1 MRATASL
8 LLAAA
13 ALITAPAAK
22 ADETAVTLKDG
33 AGRDIVAANCGA
45 CHSLDYIQM
54 NAPFM
59 AEKQW
64 EAEVAKMINAF
75 GADIGPAEAREIVD
89 YLARQ
94 YGQGG

>member
-1 MRATASL
+1 MANGRTL
-8 LLAAA
+8 LLAAFA
-13 ALITAPAAK
+13 AMATHAAK
-22 ADETAVTLKDG
+22 ADEGAVTLKDG

-75 GADIGPAEAREIVD
+75 GAEIDAANAKTIVD
-89 YLARQ
+89 YLTHQ
-94 YGQGG
+94 YGQGS

>member
-1 MRATASL
+1 MRAMATL

-13 ALITAPAAK
+13 ALLAAPAAK

-64 EAEVAKMINAF
+64 EAEVVKMINAF
-75 GADIGPAEAREIVD
+75 GADIDAANAKTIVD
-89 YLARQ
+89 YLTRQ

>member
-1 MRATASL
+1 MRPTGSL
-8 LLAAA
+8 LLAATALLA
-13 ALITAPAAK
+13 AHAAN
-22 ADETAVTLKDG
+22 AEEAAVTLKDG
-33 AGRDIVAANCGA
+33 AGRDIVGANCGA

-54 NAPFM
+54 NSPFM

-75 GADIGPAEAREIVD
+75 GADIDAANAKTIVD
-89 YLARQ
+89 YLTRH

>member
-1 MRATASL
+1 MRGTGSV
-8 LLAAA
+8 LLAATALLTAHA
-13 ALITAPAAK
+13 ANAEEAA
-22 ADETAVTLKDG
+22 VMLKDG
-33 AGRDIVAANCGA
+33 VGREIVTANCGA

-75 GADIGPAEAREIVD
+75 GADIAPAEAKTIVD
-89 YLARQ
+89 YLTRH

>member
-1 MRATASL
+1 MATL

-13 ALITAPAAK
+13 ALLAAPAAK

-64 EAEVAKMINAF
+64 EAEVVKMINAF
-75 GADIGPAEAREIVD
+75 GADIDAANAKTIVD
-89 YLARQ
+89 YLTRQ

>member
-1 MRATASL
+1 MRAIASL
-8 LLAAA
+8 FLAAA
-13 ALITAPAAK
+13 ALFAAHAAK
-22 ADETAVTLKDG
+22 GDEAAVTLKEG

-75 GADIGPAEAREIVD
+75 GAEIDAANAKGIVD
-89 YLARQ
+89 YLTRQ
-94 YGQGG
+94 YGHGG

>member
-1 MRATASL
+1 MASL

-13 ALITAPAAK
+13 TLLAAHAAK
-22 ADETAVTLKDG
+22 ADESAVTLKDG
-33 AGRDIVAANCGA
+33 AGRDIVSANCGA
-45 CHSLDYIQM
+45 CHSLDYIPM

-75 GADIGPAEAREIVD
+75 GAEIDAANAKTIVD
-89 YLARQ
+89 YLTRQ

>member
-1 MRATASL
+1 MAPPTIL
-8 LLAAA
+8 LLAALATMA
-13 ALITAPAAK
+13 AHSAK
-22 ADETAVTLKDG
+22 ADETALTLKDG

-45 CHSLDYIQM
+45 CHSLDYIEM

-75 GADIGPAEAREIVD
+75 GADIAPAEAKTIVD
-89 YLARQ
+89 YLTHH

>member
-1 MRATASL
+1 MAPPTIL
-8 LLAAA
+8 LLAALATMA
-13 ALITAPAAK
+13 AHSAK

-33 AGRDIVAANCGA
+33 VGRDNVAANCGA
-45 CHSLDYIQM
+45 CHSLDYIEM

-75 GADIGPAEAREIVD
+75 GANIAPAEAKTIVD
-89 YLARQ
+89 YLTHH

>member
-8 LLAAA
+8 LIVAA
-13 ALITAPAAK
+13 ALLAAPAAK
-22 ADETAVTLKDG
+22 ADEPAVTLKDG
-33 AGRDIVAANCGA
+33 TGRDIVAANCGA
-45 CHSLDYIQM
+45 CHSLDYIEM
-54 NAPFM
+54 NARFM

-75 GADIGPAEAREIVD
+75 GADIDAANAKTIVD
-89 YLARQ
+89 YLTRN